1 MSKLLRNFLRKKTLQ
16 NATLF
21 NAYDDETS
29 SYTDTEGSVYGAL
42 PVDSPA
48 AYDSEPIKDFRLVF
62 EGENKDTFVLVP
74 GLLPYDT
81 IEIPL
86 FGGITIAD
94 YWGDVKEQI
103 EDPCITSPSPFGSLH
118 DRAVE
123 LYYQIKGGQ
132 VDYGLIHSHQFCHN
146 QLGQTYEGLVPNW
159 SPDNPIVLIGKG
171 YGATTALYLQHL
183 LSTNFFGQ
191 HTAGKMIKGVIC
203 WSAPHRGSTLPYFLG
218 LEPGSKCIVHP
229 FSILQFLLSLI
240 HLICYFTFLERLFD
254 FRLNDKWGLAPK
266 SEGGEQSLWGALSA
280 RSRFSYFGDN
290 FLVDWSVEGARMRYA
305 GDEKDRHYLD
315 PHCVYLNYISTGRT
329 WRSKI
334 TGYYW

>member
-16 NATLF
+16 NAT
-21 NAYDDETS
+21 YEETS
-29 SYTDTEGSVYGAL
+29 YSDMEGSVYGAL
-42 PVDSPA
+42 PVDSPM
-48 AYDSEPIKDFRLVF
+48 AYDEPIRDFKLVF

-86 FGGITIAD
+86 FGGFTIAD

-132 VDYGLIHSHQFCHN
+132 VDYGLVHSHQFCHG
-146 QLGQTYEGLVPNW
+146 QLGETYEGLVPNW

-191 HTAGKMIKGVIC
+191 HTAG
-203 WSAPHRGSTLPYFLG
+203 
-218 LEPGSKCIVHP
+218 
-229 FSILQFLLSLI
+229 
-240 HLICYFTFLERLFD
+240 
-254 FRLNDKWGLAPK
+254 
-266 SEGGEQSLWGALSA
+266 
-280 RSRFSYFGDN
+280 
-290 FLVDWSVEGARMRYA
+290 
-305 GDEKDRHYLD
+305 
-315 PHCVYLNYISTGRT
+315 
-329 WRSKI
+329 
-334 TGYYW
+334 